1 MKLVIAEKP
10 SVMAT
15 ISQVIGA
22 NSKNS
27 GYNEGNG
34 YIVSSCFGHLVAL
47 KDPGEYKE
55 EWGTPWSFS
64 QLPMFPEKWM
74 FKLGKGCSERF
85 HLLKKLMNDER
96 VDEIVC
102 ATDAGRE
109 GECIFRYV
117 YNLTGC
123 RKPVSRL
130 WVSSMEEAAIKKG
143 FDDLRPDKDYNDLF
157 SAGFCRAKA
166 DWLVGMNASRLFS
179 VRYSAGLSVGRV
191 QTPTLA
197 LIVQRDYDIKH
208 FVKQKYFKIVLD
220 CGTFKASSENIAE
233 ESYAD
238 QLLAKVNGK
247 TAVVKECKKEVKTA
261 NPPKLYD
268 LTTLQREANRQFGYT
283 AQKTLDFL
291 QSLYEKGLATYP
303 RTDSQ
308 YLTDDMEQTALETI
322 DIVYKVFSGFKAG
335 EITHDVKRCINNK
348 KVSDH
353 HAVIPTKKIE
363 NYDLNELSEGEQ
375 NILKLISAKLIT
387 ATASPHKYE
396 AVSVTVSCE
405 GENFYSS
412 GKTIIEKGWKAIDDK
427 VKAAL
432 KNKNTDKTDNEEK
445 ALPDITEGQSF
456 NNVQAEKTE
465 HWTSPP
471 KPYTEDTLL
480 GAMER
485 AGMDNYDDDTEEKKG
500 LGTPATR
507 AAIIEILV
515 KRCYVERKNKA
526 LTATDRGVTL
536 IEVLPEEVKSPKL
549 TADWEMLLQK
559 IERGQYSANDFMDGI
574 SEFIRKLIAEYSSKA
589 QNEALTKKY
598 AVVGK
603 CPKCGSNVI
612 ALPKAY
618 VCEKGKEKCGFGL
631 AKVICEKTISEAQVK
646 KLLEKGT
653 TDMIDGFVSK
663 KTEKKF
669 SASLVLND
677 DKTVGFKLP
686 DYGSNEPVGKCP
698 KCGAEVVRGKFG
710 FYCKGN
716 CGMFLGKVFGKVL
729 SETQIRSLLGGKSI
743 ILITKGRRTMVLP
756 QYVENEFNGKKN
768 FQWKTQEV

>member
-1 MKLVIAEKP
+1 MRLVIAEKP

-22 NSKNS
+22 NSKNN

-47 KDPGEYKE
+47 KDPGEYTE

-375 NILKLISAKLIT
+375 DILKLISAKLIT

-405 GENFYSS
+405 GANFYSN
-412 GKTIIEKGWKAIDDK
+412 GKTIIEKGWKAIDEK

-432 KNKNTDKTDNEEK
+432 KNKNTDKSDNEEK

-646 KLLEKGT
+646 KLLEKGE
-653 TDMIDGFVSK
+653 TDLIDGFVSK

-669 SASLVLND
+669 SASLVMND